1 MMESIQFLI
10 SGVIFGLVAGISP
23 GPLLTLVISETLRNN
38 IRAGI
43 AIAVAPVLTDLPVVL
58 ASIFILT
65 KVSDLHLVLGIISMA
80 GAVFIGYLAYESI
93 RTKGIEA
100 DVSGSAAKSLNRG
113 VIANF
118 LNPHPYLF
126 WIAVGAPTVLKAYR
140 TNMLSAVLFI
150 SSFYLF
156 LVGSKMLV
164 ALLADKSKT
173 FLKSSAYIYTVKSL
187 GIILLLIAVLFIKD
201 GLKYFGLRLIF

>member
-1 MMESIQFLI
+1 MESIQFLI
-10 SGVIFGLVAGISP
+10 SGVIFGLFAGISP
-23 GPLLTLVISETLRNN
+23 GPLLTLVISETLRLN
-38 IRAGI
+38 IKAGI
-43 AIAVAPVLTDLPVVL
+43 AIAVAPVLTDVPIVI

-65 KVSDLHLVLGIISMA
+65 KVADFHFILGIISIA

-93 RTKGIEA
+93 RAKVVEA
-100 DVSGSAAKSLNRG
+100 DVPGTGARALRRG

-140 TNMLSAVLFI
+140 TNLLSAFLFV

-156 LVGSKMLV
+156 LVGSKILIV
-164 ALLADKSKT
+164 LLADKSKT

-187 GIILLLIAVLFIKD
+187 GVILLLIAVLFIKD
-201 GLKYFGLRLIF
+201 GLKYFGVF

>member
-1 MMESIQFLI
+1 MMESMQFLF
-10 SGVIFGLVAGISP
+10 SGLIFGLVAGISP
-23 GPLLTLVISETLRNN
+23 GPLLTLVISETLRHNMK
-38 IRAGI
+38 AGI
-43 AIAVAPVLTDLPVVL
+43 AIAIAPVLTDLPIVI
-58 ASIFILT
+58 ASVFILT
-65 KVSDLHLVLGIISMA
+65 KVSDLHLILGTISMA
-80 GAVFIGYLAYESI
+80 GALFIGYLAYESI

-100 DVSGSAAKSLNRG
+100 DTSDSGAKSLNRG

-140 TNMLSAVLFI
+140 TNTLSAVLFI

-156 LVGSKMLV
+156 LVGSKV
-164 ALLADKSKT
+164 LLAMLADRSRT

-187 GIILLLIAVLFIKD
+187 GVILLLMAVFFIKD
-201 GLKYFGLRLIF
+201 GLKYLGFF

>member
-1 MMESIQFLI
+1 MESIQFLI
-10 SGVIFGLVAGISP
+10 SGVIFGLFAGISP
-23 GPLLTLVISETLRNN
+23 GPLLTMVISETLRHN
-38 IRAGI
+38 IKAGI
-43 AIAVAPVLTDLPVVL
+43 AIAVAPVLTDVPIVI

-65 KVSDLHLVLGIISMA
+65 KVADFHFILGIISIA

-93 RTKGIEA
+93 RAKVVEA
-100 DVSGSAAKSLNRG
+100 DVPGTGARALRRG

-140 TNMLSAVLFI
+140 TNLLSAFLFV

-156 LVGSKMLV
+156 LVGSKILIV
-164 ALLADKSKT
+164 LLADKSKT

-187 GIILLLIAVLFIKD
+187 GVILLLIAVLFIKD
-201 GLKYFGLRLIF
+201 GLKYFGVF

>member
-1 MMESIQFLI
+1 MESIQFLI

-23 GPLLTLVISETLRNN
+23 GPLLTMVISETLRHN

-43 AIAVAPVLTDLPVVL
+43 AIAVAPVLTDVPIVI

-65 KVSDLHLVLGIISMA
+65 KVADFHFILGIISIA

-93 RTKGIEA
+93 RAKVVEA
-100 DVSGSAAKSLNRG
+100 DVPGTGARALRRG

-140 TNMLSAVLFI
+140 TNLLSAIFFV

-156 LVGSKMLV
+156 LVGSKILIVLLV
-164 ALLADKSKT
+164 DKSKT

-187 GIILLLIAVLFIKD
+187 GVILLLIAVFFIKD
-201 GLKYFGLRLIF
+201 GLKYFGVF